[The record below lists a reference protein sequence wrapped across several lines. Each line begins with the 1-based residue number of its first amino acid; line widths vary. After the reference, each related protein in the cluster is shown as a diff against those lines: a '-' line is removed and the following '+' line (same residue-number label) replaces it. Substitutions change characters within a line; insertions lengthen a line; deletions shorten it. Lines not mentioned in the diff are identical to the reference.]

1 MQVRGEPI
9 HARLIL
15 ECGQTFRYEK
25 RDEGCY
31 FGIVGNRGIYV
42 EDVEEGIDIYPV
54 YNEEQKNFWNNYFD
68 LRLDYLQLLRKL
80 TAKDIVL
87 ANAVKEFL
95 GIRLLNQPLF
105 ETLIS
110 FIISANNNIM
120 RIKGIIERLCA
131 LAGEKVEMGGQEFYA
146 FPQPEN
152 IASLKEEQ
160 LRAIGAGYRAP
171 YLLQT
176 SRMILEGF
184 ALEEL
189 KRQPYA
195 EAKEKLCLLSGVG
208 PKVADCVLLFSCGKK
223 EAFPV
228 DTWMKKVLLR
238 LYGVRYESQRQIEN
252 FARQHFKGY
261 AGIAQQYLFHY
272 ARMHKLI

>member
-1 MQVRGEPI
+1 M
-9 HARLIL
+9 
-15 ECGQTFRYEK
+15 
-25 RDEGCY
+25 
-31 FGIVGNRGIYV
+31 
-42 EDVEEGIDIYPV
+42 
-54 YNEEQKNFWNNYFD
+54 
-68 LRLDYLQLLRKL
+68 
-80 TAKDIVL
+80 
-87 ANAVKEFL
+87 
-95 GIRLLNQPLF
+95 
-105 ETLIS
+105 
-110 FIISANNNIM
+110 
-120 RIKGIIERLCA
+120 
-131 LAGEKVEMGGQEFYA
+131 
-146 FPQPEN
+146 
-152 IASLKEEQ
+152 
-160 LRAIGAGYRAP
+160 RAIGAGYRAP